1 VFRLLLIILAL
12 AFGAD
17 ALLFSA
23 AYTQA
28 GWRTTRQARKCVKAR
43 RLLGWSLTEL
53 ARAASIGFST
63 VADFEKERR
72 TISDRALDA
81 LSETLKAAGV
91 EFTNGDAPGVRLKLG
106 PIAISEDRPLYAGP
120 RRLT

>member
-1 VFRLLLIILAL
+1 LLDIFPIDGGTVGAWAAELDAAL
-12 AFGAD
+12 FD
-17 ALLFSA
+17 P
-23 AYTQA
+23 TA
-28 GWRTTRQARKCVKAR
+28 GPTTPAQCVKAR

-53 ARAASIGFST
+53 ARAAAIGFST

-81 LSETLKAAGV
+81 LSQTLKAAGV
-91 EFTNGDAPGVRLKLG
+91 EFTIGDAPGVRLKLG